1 MNTDKHGY
9 KKTIKIRANPYQSV
23 TENVLGD
30 VMKKILIICFV
41 ILLLGLSLNAVDAR
55 LKDIAVF
62 EGVRDNQLIGYGVV
76 VGLEGT
82 GDTTQ
87 NKFTFQSMSN
97 MLDKMGL
104 TLDPTSFQMRNTAAV
119 AVTATLPPFSR
130 TGSKIDVTV
139 SSIGSAKSIQG
150 GMLLITPLKAADGNI
165 YAVAQGPV
173 SIGGFNAGRGGATIR
188 KNHPTVGRIPNG
200 ALVEKEVPF
209 SFTSQRYF
217 TLVMNQDDFTTTTR
231 VVNSINKS
239 FGDVAGAVDS
249 RTIKVMIPDKY
260 TRQKVLMASMLENLV
275 VSPDSRAK
283 VVVNER
289 TGTIVF
295 GENVKISKIALA
307 HGNITVSIKT
317 TFDVSQPIAPFTE
330 GETVAVPETETEVE
344 EAEARFTVVENTP
357 KISDVV
363 KTLNSLGATPRDII
377 AILQAIKSAG
387 ALQAELE
394 II

>member
-1 MNTDKHGY
+1 
-9 KKTIKIRANPYQSV
+9 
-23 TENVLGD
+23 
-30 VMKKILIICFV
+30 MKKIKKIKKMKKMKKLIILIAIV
-41 ILLLGLSLNAVDAR
+41 MVSWPLAAVDVR
-55 LKDIAVF
+55 LKDIASF

-104 TLDPTSFQMRNTAAV
+104 NLDPAAFQMRNTGAV
-119 AVTATLPPFSR
+119 AVTATLPPFARS
-130 TGSKIDVTV
+130 GSKIDVTV

-150 GMLLITPLKAADGNI
+150 GILLITPLKAADGHV
-165 YAVAQGPV
+165 YAVAQGAI
-173 SIGGFNAGRGGATIR
+173 SIGGYNAQQGGQGVR
-188 KNHPTVGRIPNG
+188 KNHATVGRIPNG
-200 ALVEKEVPF
+200 ALVEKEVNYN
-209 SFTSQRYF
+209 FTSQRYF
-217 TLVMNQDDFTTTTR
+217 TLVMHNSDFTTTTR
-231 VVNSINKS
+231 AVNGINKA
-239 FGDVAGAVDS
+239 FGAVAGAVDS
-249 RTIKVMIPDKY
+249 RTIKIMIPDKY
-260 TRQKVLMASMLENLV
+260 TRNKVLMASMLENLSI
-275 VSPDSRAK
+275 SPDTRAK

-307 HGNITVSIKT
+307 HGNITISVKT
-317 TFDVSQPIAPFTE
+317 EYKVSQPEPFSE
-330 GETVAVPETETEVE
+330 GETAIVPETQTQVQE
-344 EAEARFTVVENTP
+344 EQARFSVVEQTP

-377 AILQAIKSAG
+377 AILQAMKNAG
-387 ALQAELE
+387 ALQAELQ

>member
-1 MNTDKHGY
+1 M
-9 KKTIKIRANPYQSV
+9 KTKQ
-23 TENVLGD
+23 GD
-30 VMKKILIICFV
+30 VMQKILIICFV
-41 ILLLGLSLNAVDAR
+41 ILLLGLGLNAVDVR
-55 LKDIAVF
+55 LKDIAAF

-130 TGSKIDVTV
+130 TGSKIDVTI

-150 GMLLITPLKAADGNI
+150 GMLLITPLKAADGNV

-173 SIGGFNAGRGGATIR
+173 SIGGFNAGRGGTTIR
-188 KNHPTVGRIPNG
+188 KNHPTVGRVPNG
-200 ALVEKEVPF
+200 ALVEKEVTF
-209 SFTSQRYF
+209 NFTSQRYF
-217 TLVMNQDDFTTTTR
+217 TLVLHQDDFTTTTR

-239 FGDVAGAVDS
+239 FGDVAGAMDS
-249 RTIKVMIPDKY
+249 RTIKIMIPDKY
-260 TRQKVLMASMLENLV
+260 KRQKVLMASMLENLV

-317 TFDVSQPIAPFTE
+317 TFDVSQPAPFSE
-330 GETVAVPETETEVE
+330 GETVITPETETEVQ

-377 AILQAIKSAG
+377 AILQAMKSAG
-387 ALQAELE
+387 ALQAELQ

>member
-1 MNTDKHGY
+1 
-9 KKTIKIRANPYQSV
+9 
-23 TENVLGD
+23 
-30 VMKKILIICFV
+30 MKKLV
-41 ILLLGLSLNAVDAR
+41 ILGLTLLMFAYGADAVDVR
-55 LKDIAVF
+55 LKDIASF

-87 NKFTFQSMSN
+87 NKFTFQSISN

-104 TLDPTSFQMRNTAAV
+104 KLDPDDFQMRNTAAV

-130 TGSKIDVTV
+130 AGSKIDVTV
-139 SSIGSAKSIQG
+139 SSMGSAKSIQG
-150 GMLLITPLKAADGNI
+150 GILLITPLKAADNNI
-165 YAVAQGPV
+165 YAVAQGAL
-173 SIGGFNAGRGGATIR
+173 SIGGFNAGQGGAGIR

-200 ALVEKEVPF
+200 ALVEREVPF
-209 SFTSQRYF
+209 AFASQRYF
-217 TLVMNQDDFTTTTR
+217 TLVMHQSDFTTTTR
-231 VVNSINKS
+231 AVNSINKA
-239 FGDVAGAVDS
+239 FGSVAGATDS
-249 RTIKVMIPDKY
+249 RTIRIVIPPKF
-260 TRQKVLMASMLENLV
+260 TQNKVLMASMLENLV
-275 VSPDSRAK
+275 VSPDNKAK

-295 GENVKISKIALA
+295 GENVKISKVALA
-307 HGNITVSIKT
+307 HGNITVSIRTDYK
-317 TFDVSQPIAPFTE
+317 VSQPLPFSE
-330 GETVAVPETETEVE
+330 GETVVTPTQETEVTE
-344 EAEARFTVVENTP
+344 DEARFTIMEDTP

-377 AILQAIKSAG
+377 AILQAMKSSG

>member
-1 MNTDKHGY
+1 MK
-9 KKTIKIRANPYQSV
+9 RF
-23 TENVLGD
+23 VL
-30 VMKKILIICFV
+30 IYICIIMIGAASF
-41 ILLLGLSLNAVDAR
+41 LSGVEVR
-55 LKDIAVF
+55 LKDIATF
-62 EGVRDNQLIGYGVV
+62 EGVRDNQLIGYGII

-104 TLDPTSFQMRNTAAV
+104 TLEPTAFQMRNTAAV

-130 TGSKIDVTV
+130 VGSKIDVTV

-150 GMLLITPLKAADGNI
+150 GILLITPLKAADGNV
-165 YAVAQGPV
+165 YAVAQGPI
-173 SIGGFNAGRGGATIR
+173 SIGGYNASQTGAGVT
-188 KNHPTVGRIPNG
+188 KNHATVGRIPNG
-200 ALVEKEVPF
+200 ALIEKEVPYDF
-209 SFTSQRYF
+209 STQNYF
-217 TLVMNQDDFTTTTR
+217 TMVMQQSDFTTTTR
-231 VVNSINKS
+231 AVNNINKA
-239 FGDVAGAVDS
+239 FGNVAAAVDS
-249 RTIKVMIPDKY
+249 RTIKIMIPDKY
-260 TRQKVLMASMLENLV
+260 TREKVLMASMLENLV
-275 VSPDSRAK
+275 VSPDSLAK

-295 GENVKISKIALA
+295 GENVRLSRVALA
-307 HGNITVSIKT
+307 HGSITINIRNQQV
-317 TFDVSQPIAPFTE
+317 VSQPNPLA
-330 GETVAVPETETEVE
+330 GGQTVITNQPETTVTES
-344 EAEARFTVVENTP
+344 EARFTVMDDTP

-363 KTLNSLGATPRDII
+363 KTLNSLGVTPRDII

>member
-1 MNTDKHGY
+1 VLVGLG
-9 KKTIKIRANPYQSV
+9 ISV
-23 TENVLGD
+23 FLNGVD
-30 VMKKILIICFV
+30 V
-41 ILLLGLSLNAVDAR
+41 R

-62 EGVRDNQLIGYGVV
+62 EGVRDNQLIGYGII

-104 TLDPTSFQMRNTAAV
+104 TLEPTAFQMRNTAAV
-119 AVTATLPPFSR
+119 AVTASLPPFSR
-130 TGSKIDVTV
+130 VGSKIDVTV

-150 GMLLITPLKAADGNI
+150 GILLITPLKAADGGI

-173 SIGGFNAGRGGATIR
+173 SIGGYNASQTGANVS
-188 KNHPTVGRIPNG
+188 KNHATVGRIPNG

-209 SFTSQRYF
+209 DFTTQSYF
-217 TLVMNQDDFTTTTR
+217 TLVMQQSDFTTTTR
-231 VVNSINKS
+231 AVNSINKA
-239 FGDVAGAVDS
+239 FGTVAAAVDS
-249 RTIKVMIPDKY
+249 RTIKVMIPDKFN
-260 TRQKVLMASMLENLV
+260 QEKVLMASMLENLSI
-275 VSPDSRAK
+275 SPDSQAK

-295 GENVKISKIALA
+295 GENVKISRVALA
-307 HGNITVSIKT
+307 HGSITISIKT
-317 TFDVSQPIAPFTE
+317 RYDVSQPNALSTGGQTAITPNTDV
-330 GETVAVPETETEVE
+330 TVKEP
-344 EAEARFTVVENTP
+344 EARFTVMDDTP

-377 AILQAIKSAG
+377 AILQAMKSAG

-394 II
+394 IM

>member
-1 MNTDKHGY
+1 MVSWPL
-9 KKTIKIRANPYQSV
+9 A
-23 TENVLGD
+23 
-30 VMKKILIICFV
+30 
-41 ILLLGLSLNAVDAR
+41 AVDVR
-55 LKDIAVF
+55 LKDIASF

-104 TLDPTSFQMRNTAAV
+104 NLDPTAFQMRNTGAV
-119 AVTATLPPFSR
+119 AVTATLPPFAR
-130 TGSKIDVTV
+130 AGSKIDVTV

-150 GMLLITPLKAADGNI
+150 GILLITPLKAADGNV

-173 SIGGFNAGRGGATIR
+173 SIGGYNVQQGGQGVR
-188 KNHPTVGRIPNG
+188 KNHATVGRIPNG
-200 ALVEKEVPF
+200 ALVEQEVNYN
-209 SFTSQRYF
+209 FTSQRYF
-217 TLVMNQDDFTTTTR
+217 TMVMHNSDFTTTTR
-231 VVNSINKS
+231 AVNSINKA

-249 RTIKVMIPDKY
+249 RTIRIMIPDKY
-260 TRQKVLMASMLENLV
+260 NRNKVLMASMLENL
-275 VSPDSRAK
+275 SIAPDTKAK
-283 VVVNER
+283 VVINER

-307 HGNITVSIKT
+307 HGNITIAVKT
-317 TFDVSQPIAPFTE
+317 EYKVSQPAPFSQ
-330 GETVAVPETETEVE
+330 GETTIVPETQTQVQE
-344 EAEARFTVVENTP
+344 EQARFSVVEQTP

-377 AILQAIKSAG
+377 AILQAMKNAG

>member
-1 MNTDKHGY
+1 
-9 KKTIKIRANPYQSV
+9 
-23 TENVLGD
+23 
-30 VMKKILIICFV
+30 MKKILMIGFV
-41 ILLLGLSLNAVDAR
+41 ILLLGMSLSAVDVR
-55 LKDIAVF
+55 LKDIAAF

-87 NKFTFQSMSN
+87 NKFTFQTISN
-97 MLDKMGL
+97 LLDKMGL

-119 AVTATLPPFSR
+119 AVTATLPPFAR
-130 TGSKIDVTV
+130 AGSKIDVTV

-150 GMLLITPLKAADGNI
+150 GMLLITPLKAADGNV
-165 YAVAQGPV
+165 YAVGQGPV
-173 SIGGFNAGRGGATIR
+173 SIGGFNAQRGGSIIR

-209 SFTSQRYF
+209 DFTSQRYF
-217 TLVMNQDDFTTTTR
+217 TLVMHQEDFTTTTR

-239 FGDVAGAVDS
+239 FGEVAGAVDS
-249 RTIKVMIPDKY
+249 RTIKVIIPDKY
-260 TRQKVLMASMLENLV
+260 NRQKVLMASMLENLV
-275 VSPDSRAK
+275 VSPDSKAK

-295 GENVKISKIALA
+295 GENVKISKVALA

-317 TFDVSQPIAPFTE
+317 TFDVSQPTPFSE
-330 GETVAVPETETEVE
+330 GETVVTPETETEVKE
-344 EAEARFTVVENTP
+344 EQARFTVVENTP
-357 KISDVV
+357 RISDVV

-377 AILQAIKSAG
+377 AILQAMKSAG

-394 II
+394 VI